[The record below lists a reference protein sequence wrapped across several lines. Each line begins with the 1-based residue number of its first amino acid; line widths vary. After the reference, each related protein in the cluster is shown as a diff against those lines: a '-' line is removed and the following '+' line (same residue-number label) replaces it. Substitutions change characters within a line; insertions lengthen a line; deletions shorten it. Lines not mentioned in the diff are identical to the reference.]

1 MESRRP
7 RWLGVL
13 AMGALLL
20 GSIPPAS
27 AERIASRAGGA
38 EASAAGRAADLARVG
53 DALAREEVARAL
65 AAHGL
70 GTAEVEQRLGRL
82 SDADLQRLAAN
93 VDQVR
98 AAGQVPNYIWVLLG
112 IFLAVS
118 IIVMIV

>member
-1 MESRRP
+1 MTKTRSGR
-7 RWLGVL
+7 VL
-13 AMGALLL
+13 RSLVAVLVL
-20 GSIPPAS
+20 GSSLPAA
-27 AERIASRAGGA
+27 AERIASKA
-38 EASAAGRAADLARVG
+38 EDAPASRAADLARVSQ
-53 DALAREEVARAL
+53 AMARQDVARAL

-70 GTAEVEQRLGRL
+70 GAAQVDDRLQRL

-93 VDQVR
+93 LDQVQ